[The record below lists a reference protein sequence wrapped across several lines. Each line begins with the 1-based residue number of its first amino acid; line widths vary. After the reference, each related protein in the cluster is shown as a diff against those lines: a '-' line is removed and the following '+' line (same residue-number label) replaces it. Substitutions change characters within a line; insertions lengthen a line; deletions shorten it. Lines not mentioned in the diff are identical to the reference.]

1 MEIERACSIL
11 YIRNYQEDL
20 VMGKEQKQKKEVKKK
35 PAKTDKEKKAAK
47 AEKKA
52 ASKNR

>member
-1 MEIERACSIL
+1 MAKGTDARK
-11 YIRNYQEDL
+11 ED
-20 VMGKEQKQKKEVKKK
+20 KKK

-52 ASKNR
+52 AKNRD